1 MLTCVYFNALIT
13 FDLQTFSSVV
23 HSHEC
28 VRPISLVMESSLE
41 HMTTLASRV
50 DRDGNGLLHFG
61 GDMIFLMRNV
71 VLRCG
76 DSGIQAMAAEVRA
89 SVRAR
94 VWCTDTEL
102 NWSALM
108 RLHGD
113 SCLPSEGRAQV
124 THKMMVTFELE
135 SPPLV
140 ADCDSDVF
148 LGQVEYL
155 HAKQS
160 LGLVSADRMR
170 RDAAL
175 IAKLLS
181 QVRLTDWRARMQPL
195 HFFNSHATVCSYWFC
210 FCCALAARRL

>member
-1 MLTCVYFNALIT
+1 LGT
-13 FDLQTFSSVV
+13 
-23 HSHEC
+23 
-28 VRPISLVMESSLE
+28 
-41 HMTTLASRV
+41 
-50 DRDGNGLLHFG
+50 
-61 GDMIFLMRNV
+61 
-71 VLRCG
+71 
-76 DSGIQAMAAEVRA
+76 AEA
-89 SVRAR
+89 FA
-94 VWCTDTEL
+94 WELCADTEM
-102 NWSALM
+102 NWAPLM

-113 SCLPSEGRAQV
+113 LRLPSVGRAQV

-181 QVRLTDWRARMQPL
+181 QVGLTDWRARMQPL
-195 HFFNSHATVCSYWFC
+195 HVFNSRASIFEFAFVVLCSC
-210 FCCALAARRL
+210 SSRALSSSSPSPRRIASWR